1 VKWKRYTAP
10 TTHTTVILLAPALQD
25 WSSENLAHTPSEIMD
40 TLDLSAITS
49 VYEQQSRG
57 LLRAPSYVRQGP
69 YAVVLSCI
77 GDNLLLVL
85 KNAQRREPWKS

>member
-1 VKWKRYTAP
+1 VKWKRHIAP
-10 TTHTTVILLAPALQD
+10 STYTTVILLALALQD
-25 WSSENLAHTPSEIMD
+25 WSPENLAYSPSELMD
-40 TLDLSAITS
+40 TLDLSAITG

-57 LLRAPSYVRQGP
+57 LLRAPSYARQGP
-69 YAVVLSCI
+69 SAVVLRRI